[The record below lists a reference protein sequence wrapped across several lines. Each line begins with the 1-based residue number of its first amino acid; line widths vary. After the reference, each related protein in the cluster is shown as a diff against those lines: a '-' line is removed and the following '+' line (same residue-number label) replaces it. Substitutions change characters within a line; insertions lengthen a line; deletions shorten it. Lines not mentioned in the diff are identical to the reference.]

1 MTAGKLFLVTTPIG
15 NLADLTIRALES
27 LRNSDFIICEEF
39 KEGSKL
45 LRQLEIEKELFN
57 LNEHNENQVIEEY
70 ILELLSGKNISLISD
85 CGTPGFAD
93 PGLLFINR
101 CIEMNIKIEFLSGA
115 NSVLTALVLSGF
127 DISRFRF
134 LGFLSPKSELRK
146 KQLLD
151 LKNFKYSTVLM
162 DTPYRLITLLEELNS
177 VVPENQIFVGTNLT
191 TKEELHFRGTSSGI
205 LQTINSIKT
214 EGKFKAEFVLV
225 VSPNRN

>member
-1 MTAGKLFLVTTPIG
+1 MNTGKLFLVTTPIG

-45 LRQLEIEKELFN
+45 LNQLEIEKELFN
-57 LNEHNENQVIEEY
+57 INEHNEHQVVEEY
-70 ILELLSGKNISLISD
+70 ILELLSGKSISLISD

-93 PGLLFINR
+93 PGLMLINR
-101 CIEMNIKIEFLSGA
+101 CIEMNIKVEFLAGA

-134 LGFLSPKSELRK
+134 LGFLSPKSDMRK

-151 LKNFKYSTVLM
+151 LRNFKYSTVLM
-162 DTPYRLITLLEELNS
+162 DTPYRLITLLEELND
-177 VVPENQIFVGTNLT
+177 VVPDKKIFIGISLT
-191 TKEELHFRGTSSGI
+191 TDDEMQFRGKSSEI
-205 LQTINSIKT
+205 LQQIKSLNR
-214 EGKFKAEFVLV
+214 EGKFKAEFVLI
-225 VSPNRN
+225 VSPDKN